1 MASRTKKERNE
12 AQRLRQMK
20 LRQAAKSQRRPGRD
34 DLARML
40 LWQMITRVQKMEGP
54 NKQKLLD
61 GLCNRIVG
69 GLVKQGFDERQCED
83 VFDDL
88 VKRYAGTLPPFRRKI
103 HLQEDVY
110 AAEES

>member
-1 MASRTKKERNE
+1 MAGKTIKERNE

-20 LRQAAKSQRRPGRD
+20 VRQAAKAQRRPGRD

-40 LWQMITRVQKMEGP
+40 LWQMITQVQKMEGP

-69 GLVKQGFDERQCED
+69 GLVKQGFDERQCEE

-88 VKRYAGTLPPFRRKI
+88 VKRYAGTLPPFRLKI